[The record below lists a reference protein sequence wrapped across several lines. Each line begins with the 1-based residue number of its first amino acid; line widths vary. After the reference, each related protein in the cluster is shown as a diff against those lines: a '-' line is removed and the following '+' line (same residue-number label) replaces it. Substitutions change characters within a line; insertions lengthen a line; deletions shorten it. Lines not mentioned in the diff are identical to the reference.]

1 MRIALVG
8 YGKMGKAIE
17 QIAKDKGHSIS
28 FVISG
33 SSKEE
38 IHSISPENTDV
49 AIEFTT
55 PTVGY
60 DNIKTLISNK
70 VPTVSGTT
78 GWLDKQEEINQ
89 LTADRETAF
98 FYASNFSVGVNIF
111 FNLNKVLAK
120 LMNNF
125 PNYNVDMEEIH
136 HIHKLD
142 APSGTAITL
151 AEGIFENLERKN
163 NYTADK
169 EDKNDDLAITAKRID
184 EVPGTHIV
192 NYRSEIDTI
201 EISHTAH
208 NRQGF
213 AGGAVLAA
221 EWLADKQGVFGMEDL
236 LNL

>member
-8 YGKMGKAIE
+8 YGKMGQAIE
-17 QIAKDKGHSIS
+17 KIATDKGHSIS
-28 FVISG
+28 FIIKSAN
-33 SSKEE
+33 KEE
-38 IHSISPENTDV
+38 IKDITPENTDV
-49 AIEFTT
+49 AIEFTE
-55 PTVGY
+55 PSVGY
-60 DNIKTLISNK
+60 ANIKQLISNK

-78 GWLDKQEEINQ
+78 GWLEHQEEINQ
-89 LTADRETAF
+89 LTNEKETAF

-125 PNYNVDMEEIH
+125 PGYSIDMEEIH
-136 HIHKLD
+136 HIHKKD

-151 AEGIFENLERKN
+151 AEGIFENIEGKTDWKLDHAEN
-163 NYTADK
+163 ST
-169 EDKNDDLAITAKRID
+169 DLPIIAKRID
-184 EVPGTHIV
+184 EVPGTHIID
-192 NYRSEIDTI
+192 YRSEIDTI

-221 EWLADKQGVFGMEDL
+221 EWLKDKKGIFGMEDL

>member
-28 FVISG
+28 FIIKSDN
-33 SSKEE
+33 
-38 IHSISPENTDV
+38 HSDIAKISPKNTDV
-49 AIEFTT
+49 AIEFTE
-55 PTVGY
+55 PIVGY
-60 DNIKTLISNK
+60 QNIKQLISNQ

-78 GWLDKQEEINQ
+78 GWLDKQEEINA
-89 LTADRETAF
+89 LTTAKNTAF

-125 PNYNVDMEEIH
+125 PDYTIDMEEIH
-136 HIHKLD
+136 HIHKKD

-151 AEGIFENLERKN
+151 AEGIFENIPSKTDWKL
-163 NYTADK
+163 DK
-169 EDKNDDLAITAKRID
+169 AEEATDLPIIAKRID
-184 EVPGTHIV
+184 EVPGTHIID
-192 NYRSEIDTI
+192 YRSEIDTI

-221 EWLADKQGVFGMEDL
+221 EWLKEKKGVFGMEDL

>member
-17 QIAKDKGHSIS
+17 KIALDKGHSIS
-28 FVISG
+28 FIIRSAN
-33 SSKEE
+33 KEE
-38 IHSISPENTDV
+38 VKDITPENTDV
-49 AIEFTT
+49 AIEFTE
-55 PTVGY
+55 PNVGY
-60 DNIKTLISNK
+60 GNIKQLISNR

-78 GWLDKQEEINQ
+78 GWLEHQAEINQ
-89 LTADRETAF
+89 LTIEKETAF

-125 PNYNVDMEEIH
+125 PNYSVDMEEIH
-136 HIHKLD
+136 HIHKKD

-151 AEGIFENLERKN
+151 AEGIFENVDSKTNWKLDKAEN
-163 NYTADK
+163 NS
-169 EDKNDDLAITAKRID
+169 DLPIVAKRID

-192 NYRSEIDTI
+192 DYRSEIDTI

-213 AGGAVLAA
+213 AGGALLAA
-221 EWLADKQGVFGMEDL
+221 EWLKGKQGIFGMEDL